1 MIMNEENPYS
11 VIKPSLTS
19 KEFEVEIHRIPIRW
33 DLEKVIL
40 TFFGMDSALFWTDPS
55 IVNML
60 APIVEELGK
69 DLFRLLVSH
78 SSSLGTE
85 ADSHAMIST
94 LADNFKDGFLAW
106 GQGVSAA
113 GWGSFEL
120 HEYNP
125 DDKQALVVVRNSW
138 EVSVQRNLPP
148 EKRWGAP
155 FLQGKLIGIFSN
167 SFGVPCWANDTC
179 YYDPANLYTEIRIF
193 PSNVT
198 IKDELK
204 KLRYERM
211 LANERDLAAKVDL
224 RTAELQRAKEEVE
237 QYSMTLEQKVAE
249 RTAELVMANTK
260 LEKEIENRKDAEA
273 KLEVA
278 NRELLELSITDNLTG
293 IGNRRHFDT
302 VLAAEWNRAQRTNNW
317 LTLFMGDVD
326 WFKKYNDTYGHQ
338 TGDKCLRLVAEVLK
352 YNAKRETDL
361 VARYGGEEF
370 SILLPH
376 TNADQAMG
384 IADKLIQGFRDL
396 NVPHSGSQFGYV
408 TMSFGISVI
417 IPTTD
422 QDEEYLLKTA
432 DVALYSAK
440 EKGRNQCVL
449 WNNLSQ

>member
-1 MIMNEENPYS
+1 MTEENQYS
-11 VIKPSLTS
+11 VAKPFPES

-33 DLEKVIL
+33 DLEKGIL

-55 IVNML
+55 LVNML

-69 DLFRLLVSH
+69 DLFRLLVAH

-85 ADSHAMIST
+85 EDSHAMIST

-120 HEYNP
+120 RECNT
-125 DDKQALVVVRNSW
+125 DDKQALVVVRNAW

-155 FLQGKLIGIFSN
+155 FLQGKLIGIFSHA
-167 SFGVPCWANDTC
+167 FGVPCWANDTC
-179 YYDPANLYTEIRIF
+179 CYDPDNLYTEIRIF

-237 QYSMTLEQKVAE
+237 QYSVTLEHKVAE
-249 RTAELVMANTK
+249 RTAELVTANSN
-260 LEKEIENRKDAEA
+260 LEKEIETRKSAEV

-278 NRELLELSITDNLTG
+278 IRELLELSITDNLTG
-293 IGNRRHFDT
+293 IGNRRHFDA
-302 VLAAEWNRAQRTNNW
+302 VLAAEWSRAQRTNSC
-317 LTLFMGDVD
+317 LALFMGDVD
-326 WFKKYNDTYGHQ
+326 WFKKYNDTYGHPA
-338 TGDKCLRLVAEVLK
+338 GDECLRLVAQVLK
-352 YNAKRETDL
+352 NNAKRKTDL
-361 VARYGGEEF
+361 AARYGGEEF

-376 TNADQAMG
+376 TNADQAMN
-384 IADKLIQGFRDL
+384 IAEKLIQEFRDL
-396 NVPHSGSQFGYV
+396 NLPHSGSHFGYV

-417 IPTTD
+417 APTSD
-422 QDEEYLLKTA
+422 QDVEYLLKTA
-432 DVALYSAK
+432 DAALYSAK
-440 EKGRNQCVL
+440 DRGRNQCLL

>member
-1 MIMNEENPYS
+1 MKEENPHS
-11 VIKPSLTS
+11 VIKPFPKSR
-19 KEFEVEIHRIPIRW
+19 EFEVEIHRVPIHW
-33 DLEKVIL
+33 DLEKGIL

-60 APIVEELGK
+60 APIMEELGK
-69 DLFRLLVSH
+69 DLFRLLVAY

-85 ADSHAMIST
+85 EDSHAMIST
-94 LADNFKDGFLAW
+94 MADNFKDGFLAW
-106 GQGVSAA
+106 GQGVSTA

-120 HEYNP
+120 RECNP

-167 SFGVPCWANDTC
+167 AFGVPCWANDTC
-179 YYDPANLYTEIRIF
+179 YYDPDNLYTEIRIF

-211 LANERDLAAKVDL
+211 LVNERDLTAKVDQ
-224 RTAELQRAKEEVE
+224 RTAELQRAMEEVE
-237 QYSMTLEQKVAE
+237 QYSATLEQKVAE
-249 RTAELVMANTK
+249 RTAELIMANNK
-260 LEKEIENRKDAEA
+260 LEKEIETRKDAEI
-273 KLEVA
+273 KLEEA
-278 NRELLELSITDNLTG
+278 NRELLALSITDKLTG

-302 VLAAEWNRAQRTNNW
+302 VLVAEWSRAQRTNNC
-317 LTLFMGDVD
+317 LALFMGDVD
-326 WFKKYNDTYGHQ
+326 WFKKYNDAYGHQ
-338 TGDKCLRLVAEVLK
+338 AGDECLRLVSQVLK
-352 YNAKRETDL
+352 NNAKRETDV

-370 SILLPH
+370 SILLPN
-376 TNADQAMG
+376 TSADQAMS
-384 IADKLIQGFRDL
+384 IAEKLIQGFHDL
-396 NVPHSGSQFGYV
+396 NLPHSGSQFGYV

-417 IPTTD
+417 TPMAD
-422 QDEEYLLKTA
+422 QDVGCLLKTA

-440 EKGRNQCVL
+440 EKGRNQYVL
-449 WNNLSQ
+449 WNNFSQ